1 MGSGRLFRRGGLGL
15 GLREQFGE
23 LLAGGRTR
31 LRRGDVRLG
40 ERGNYLVTLDPHARG
55 SVHSDANAVTLD
67 LKNGDD
73 NVVPDEDPL
82 SPLTCQDKHV
92 FSLTHRVGPADG

>member
-1 MGSGRLFRRGGLGL
+1 
-15 GLREQFGE
+15 
-23 LLAGGRTR
+23 
-31 LRRGDVRLG
+31 
-40 ERGNYLVTLDPHARG
+40 
-55 SVHSDANAVTLD
+55 DANAVTLD